1 LSYFRF
7 KVFYLLWNI
16 VLSINTIFGSTRKFD
31 EKSGRII
38 TVTTGP
44 VRQET
49 VYNLDFNPENVD
61 MLYQKTWDGKNPYFK
76 PDKKSNKRV
85 VLVVKDAVTNV
96 SIEVYWHSLERSLEL
111 FKTKSFVE
119 LFNGSYLPPAVREE
133 KLRLSQGLT
142 GETNT
147 QPPTIPE
154 NNNNSNTNTVNNTS
168 AYK

>member
-111 FKTKSFVE
+111 FKTV
-119 LFNGSYLPPAVREE
+119 
-133 KLRLSQGLT
+133 
-142 GETNT
+142 
-147 QPPTIPE
+147 IC
-154 NNNNSNTNTVNNTS
+154 
-168 AYK
+168 